1 MHERAWSALAG
12 GMNLLSE
19 LNSVLGADTLRCIQ
33 QCTAIGEQLDSTIDI
48 EPNEEYQF
56 WARALVRSF
65 FAHVE
70 GLTYA
75 MRQLALSA
83 HEAGSCT
90 LDAEEVVLLREVD
103 YRVDIR
109 RKRINP
115 QTRSNRFLENFFLAF
130 RCFPKAFGVSFEPA
144 YSENG
149 WNLFQRSLE
158 LRHNLTH
165 PKATQNLS
173 LSRAAAVEVTD
184 AIQWFGVQIQGLLK
198 TCQSRCRD
206 LDKGGEPA

>member
-1 MHERAWSALAG
+1 MNQRALSALAS
-12 GMNLLSE
+12 GMDLLNDLDSA
-19 LNSVLGADTLRCIQ
+19 LGSDTLRCIQ
-33 QCTAIGEQLDSTIDI
+33 QCTASGKQLDSTVDI
-48 EPNEEYQF
+48 ESNEEYQF

-70 GLTYA
+70 GLSYA

-103 YRVDIR
+103 YRVDVR
-109 RKRINP
+109 RKSIKP
-115 QTRSNRFLENFFLAF
+115 QTRSNRTLENFYLTF
-130 RCFPKAFGVSFEPA
+130 RCFPKAFGTAFEPA

-158 LRHNLTH
+158 LRHDLTH
-165 PKATQNLS
+165 PKARQNLT
-173 LSRAAAVEVTD
+173 LSRAAAVDVTS

-198 TCQSRCRD
+198 TCQSGLRGHE
-206 LDKGGEPA
+206 KGGGCA